1 MLNRG
6 QPQQNFAGSR
16 PTLIAGTYPARTGLD
31 PWQEKKMF
39 IRKIAAAT
47 VTSLVMAAA
56 AMPASAEDPV
66 IATVNGEKILQSH
79 LLKAHENLPPEYQ
92 AVAIEQIYPML
103 LTSLIDSKLVAE
115 DARARKLDQDEDFQQ
130 ALSLVKD
137 QLLERY
143 AVRKEIEDAVTD
155 QKLRKMYQEQVAGGA
170 EELHARHI
178 LLKTADEAVAVIKE
192 LDGGADFAELAK
204 KKSTGPSGPRGGDLG
219 FFGKGQMVPA
229 FEEAAYKLDAGQHSR
244 EPVQTQF
251 GFHVIKVEEKRAAQ
265 PPSFEE
271 SVEDLRTE
279 AAQAAGAA
287 YVERLRAKAKIERF
301 DMDGKKQ

>member
-1 MLNRG
+1 
-6 QPQQNFAGSR
+6 
-16 PTLIAGTYPARTGLD
+16 
-31 PWQEKKMF
+31 MF